1 MVVALQANY
10 LEVELESP
18 TEDAPL
24 RLLCTRRTRLNHRGA
39 AVHVG
44 DRVQVEAID
53 HVHARGVVAE
63 VEPRSSFLVRP
74 AVANASCVLVA
85 VAVEQPAF
93 DADQV
98 SRFLLTAE
106 QTGLHV
112 LLVLTKCDLLNDQ
125 ALTQLR
131 QRGATW

>member
-10 LEVELESP
+10 LEVELE
-18 TEDAPL
+18 APPADVPS

-53 HVHARGVVAE
+53 RNHARAVVAD
-63 VEPRSSFLVRP
+63 VEPRSSFLARP
-74 AVANASCVLVA
+74 PVANASCILVA
-85 VAVEQPAF
+85 VAVDQPAF

-106 QTGLHV
+106 KT
-112 LLVLTKCDLLNDQ
+112 
-125 ALTQLR
+125 
-131 QRGATW
+131 